1 MNLPTTRKNR
11 SRQAFTL
18 VEVVVAFAI
27 AAMSLGAA
35 LYAYVQSAQRAEWS
49 AYNLAG
55 QSLAHQGIEQAR
67 AAKWDPQAFPI
78 VDQLV
83 QASFPAQTNVLD
95 IPISGTNLVL
105 ATNFFTI
112 ANVSTNPPLKL
123 IRVDTVWSFRRR
135 NFTNTVVTYRAPDQ

>member
-1 MNLPTTRKNR
+1 MNLPKTPSHR
-11 SRQAFTL
+11 RQAFTL
-18 VEVVVAFAI
+18 VEVVMAFAI
-27 AAMSLGAA
+27 AALTVGTA

-55 QSLAHQGIEQAR
+55 QSLAHQGTEQAR
-67 AAKWDPQAFPI
+67 AAKWDPLAFP
-78 VDQLV
+78 VMDQLV
-83 QASFPAQTNVLD
+83 QANFPPQTNVLD

-112 ANVSTNPPLKL
+112 GNVSTTPPLKL
-123 IRVDTVWSFRRR
+123 IRVDTVWSFRNR